1 MPTGQGKTWTAHR
14 VGSVRRVRGIHG
26 YRSAETNGELLTM
39 RDAAAKL
46 GVSHHQIRKL
56 IKAGIL
62 ASEQILPDAPH
73 QIRAADLVN
82 ERVITALKRKG
93 RPCRVESENQ
103 ISMFQ
108 TLEKE
113 VQNESVI
120 AAPRVEALSS
130 AITVKKL
137 LD

>member
-62 ASEQILPDAPH
+62 ASEQIMSDAPR
-73 QIRAADLVN
+73 QIRAADLVTSGSLLRSN
-82 ERVITALKRKG
+82 ERAARVELNPKIRSQCFRHLKRRCRMNRSL
-93 RPCRVESENQ
+93 RPHVSRPYP
-103 ISMFQ
+103 
-108 TLEKE
+108 
-113 VQNESVI
+113 
-120 AAPRVEALSS
+120 PR
-130 AITVKKL
+130 
-137 LD
+137 

>member
-1 MPTGQGKTWTAHR
+1 
-14 VGSVRRVRGIHG
+14 
-26 YRSAETNGELLTM
+26 
-39 RDAAAKL
+39 
-46 GVSHHQIRKL
+46 
-56 IKAGIL
+56 
-62 ASEQILPDAPH
+62 
-73 QIRAADLVN
+73 
-82 ERVITALKRKG
+82 
-93 RPCRVESENQ
+93 
-103 ISMFQ
+103 MFQ